1 MSSVSLKLESSAPV
15 SYGYMLHVFLFCF
28 FDVSLDCKLDLVD
41 SMIKDT
47 CIDYKS
53 TILIF

>member
-1 MSSVSLKLESSAPV
+1 M

-41 SMIKDT
+41 SMIKD
-47 CIDYKS
+47 IDYKS